1 MGKDKLNELKKLREK
16 INQIDEKIIEL
27 LSERRKLSREV
38 ALAKETNK
46 SPIRDQKRE
55 EEVLRRL
62 IKLGKKF
69 GLDSNFLSRVFYE
82 IIEDS
87 VRLQQNFIQS
97 VLNQK
102 GEKKKIVTIAIQGIE
117 GSYSYLASQK
127 FFAHSGY
134 KLNFLFKRRFDE
146 VVEAVEKGEADFAV
160 LPIENTT
167 SGGIN
172 EVYDLLLHT
181 TLSIIGE
188 EKFQVR
194 HCLVALDEIPF
205 QKIKKVYAH
214 YQAAAQCSKFL
225 ESLPQASIE
234 YFDDTAMS
242 VQKIKEEG
250 NISHTAIASEEA
262 AKLFKVKILKKDIA
276 NQPENFTRFLIASR
290 KSQTID
296 ERIPC
301 KTSIVMATSHTPGSL
316 VEALN
321 VFRKYNVNLTKLES
335 RPIIGN
341 PWEEM
346 FYLDFEGNIANETIQ
361 KVLDELGQYTRF
373 MKVLGSYPS
382 QELERT
388 KLQFSKI
395 LGEEEKP
402 TQTKKDENK
411 LSQPETSKAPAIIKS
426 KSKSYRLASREYKSE
441 DTIIKVK
448 NVYIGGDNFVV
459 IAGPCSVENE
469 EMIMKCALEVKENGA
484 HILRGGC
491 FKPRTSPYS
500 FQGLGYEGLKF
511 LAEAGKYYDL
521 PIITEVMDT
530 DQVEEVA
537 KSSDIL
543 QIGARNM
550 QNFALLKEVGKT
562 HRPVMLKRGLSA
574 SIDEWLNAAEYIL
587 SQGNRQV
594 ILCERGIRT
603 FETATRNTLDLSA
616 IPVLKELTHLPVIV
630 DPSHAIGERNKVIP
644 LAKAAKVVG
653 AHGIMV
659 EFHPDPPNALSDP
672 EQALYF
678 NQFEELMKELY
689 RL

>member
-1 MGKDKLNELKKLREK
+1 MAKKNVKNLESLREK
-16 INQIDEKIIEL
+16 INAIDEKIIKL
-27 LSERRKLSREV
+27 LSERRSLSKEV
-38 ALAKETNK
+38 ALAKEKSN

-55 EEVLRRL
+55 EELLRRL

-69 GLDSNFLSRVFYE
+69 NLDSNFLSKVYYE

-87 VRLQQNFIQS
+87 IRLQQNYVQS
-97 VLNQK
+97 LLN
-102 GEKKKIVTIAIQGIE
+102 KKDNRKKTITIAIQGIE
-117 GSYSYLASQK
+117 GSYSYLASHK
-127 FFAHSGY
+127 FFALSDF

-146 VVEAVEKGEADFAV
+146 VVNAAEKGEADFAV

-188 EKFQVR
+188 EKFQVK
-194 HCLVALDEIPF
+194 HCFVALDDIPF

-225 ESLPQASIE
+225 ESLPHVAIE

-250 NISHTAIASEEA
+250 NLSHAAIASEEA
-262 AKLFKVKILKKDIA
+262 AKLFHVKILKKDIA
-276 NQPENFTRFLIASR
+276 NQSENYTRFLIASR
-290 KSQTID
+290 KPQTID

-301 KTSIVMATSHTPGSL
+301 KTSIIMATSHTPGSL

-346 FYLDFEGNIANETIQ
+346 FYLDFEGNIASETIQ
-361 KVLDELGQYTRF
+361 KVLDELGQFTRF

-388 KLQFSKI
+388 KLEFSK
-395 LGEEEKP
+395 LLNGEE
-402 TQTKKDENK
+402 TKK
-411 LSQPETSKAPAIIKS
+411 ETKSKSEAPAIIKS
-426 KSKSYRLASREYKSE
+426 KSKSYRLASREYKNE

-448 NVYIGGDNFVV
+448 DVLIGGDNFVV

-469 EMIMKCALEVKENGA
+469 EMIMKCALEAKENGA

-500 FQGLGYEGLKF
+500 FQGLGYEGLKL
-511 LAEAGKYYDL
+511 LADAGKYYNL

-537 KSSDIL
+537 KSADIL

-616 IPVLKELTHLPVIV
+616 IPVLRELTHLPVIV

-678 NQFEELMKELY
+678 SQFEELMKELY

>member
-1 MGKDKLNELKKLREK
+1 MAKKSTDIKQIREK
-16 INQIDEKIIEL
+16 INNIDKELINL
-27 LSERRKLSREV
+27 LSNRRKLSKEV
-38 ALAKETNK
+38 ILTKENFGA
-46 SPIRDQKRE
+46 PIRDQKRE
-55 EEVLRRL
+55 EELLSRL
-62 IKLGKKF
+62 IKLGKKE

-87 VRLQQNFIQS
+87 VRIQQSHVIS
-97 VLNQK
+97 SLNK
-102 GEKKKIVTIAIQGIE
+102 GSEKKKTITLAIQGIE

-127 FFAHSGY
+127 FFTHSGY
-134 KLNFLFKRRFDE
+134 KLSFVFKRLFEEVID
-146 VVEAVEKGEADFAV
+146 VVENGNVDYAV
-160 LPIENTT
+160 LPIENIT

-172 EVYDLLLHT
+172 EVYDLLLKT

-188 EKFQVR
+188 EKFAVK
-194 HCLVALDEIPF
+194 HCLVAIKDIPLT
-205 QKIKKVYAH
+205 KIKKVYAH
-214 YQAAAQCSKFL
+214 HQAAAQCSKFL
-225 ESLPQASIE
+225 ETIPGISIE
-234 YFDDTAMS
+234 YFADTAMS

-250 NISHTAIASEEA
+250 NPSFAAIASEEA
-262 AKLFKVKILKKDIA
+262 AKLFGLKILKKNIA
-276 NQPENFTRFLIASR
+276 NQPENYTRFLIASR
-290 KSQTID
+290 QPISID
-296 ERIPC
+296 DRIPC

-316 VEALN
+316 VDALH
-321 VFRKYNVNLTKLES
+321 VFRKYNVNMTKLES

-346 FYLDFEGNIANETIQ
+346 FYLDFEGNVKNETIQ

-382 QELERT
+382 QELART
-388 KLQFSKI
+388 KLEYQKIIHGNEDKKSKK
-395 LGEEEKP
+395 L
-402 TQTKKDENK
+402 ENK
-411 LSQPETSKAPAIIKS
+411 EAVKIPAIAK
-426 KSKSYRLASREYKSE
+426 KSKSYKLASREYKEE
-441 DTIIKVK
+441 DTVIKVK
-448 NVYIGGDNFVV
+448 DVLIGGNNFVV
-459 IAGPCSVENE
+459 MAGPCSVESK
-469 EMIMKCALEVKENGA
+469 EMVMQCALEAKENGA

-500 FQGLGYEGLKF
+500 FQGMGYEGLDI
-511 LAEAGKYYDL
+511 LANAGKYYDM

-530 DQVEEVA
+530 DQVEAVA
-537 KSSDIL
+537 KSSDII

-562 HRPVMLKRGLSA
+562 HRPIMLKRGLSA

-587 SQGNRQV
+587 AQGNRQV

-616 IPVLKELTHLPVIV
+616 IVVLKELTHLPVIV

-659 EFHPDPPNALSDP
+659 EFHPDPPKALSDP

-678 NQFEELMKELY
+678 SQFEELMKELY